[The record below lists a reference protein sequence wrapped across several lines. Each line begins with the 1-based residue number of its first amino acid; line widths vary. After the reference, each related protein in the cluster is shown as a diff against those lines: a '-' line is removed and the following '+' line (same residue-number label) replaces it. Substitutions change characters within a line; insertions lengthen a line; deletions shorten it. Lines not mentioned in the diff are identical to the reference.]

1 MFSKRTTWNFSE
13 NKLSLLLKSLKPQ
26 GEFVI
31 DLSES
36 NPTHCNFKYLSELDL
51 LGPLT
56 HPANLDY
63 QPSPNGKKEARQ
75 TIQAYYRKK
84 GVEVDSERIFL
95 TASTSEAYTYIFR
108 LLSDPKDRV
117 MIPRPSYPLFNFI
130 ADLNDIALDPY
141 SIRYEQNQWRIHS
154 DELTSSIHP
163 NTKALI
169 LVHPNNPT
177 GSFLKINEASELIR
191 IAQLKSLAL
200 ISDEVFSDYGFQ
212 NDSQRKIS
220 FSETQEVLTF
230 TLGGISKSLGL
241 PQMKLSW
248 MVLSGPEKIVS
259 QALARLEII
268 ADTYLSVNTP
278 AQEALRNWFSHQ
290 NQIQNEIKERIR
302 SNQFWLKKQLPGS
315 SVSCLNSEGGWYTI
329 LKLPDVKTE
338 EEWILEFLEQDRV
351 LVHPGYFF
359 DFEEE
364 AYIVLSLLPE
374 CAQFQEG
381 CNRILSRIKST
392 SSL

>member
-1 MFSKRTTWNFSE
+1 M
-13 NKLSLLLKSLKPQ
+13 KSLKHK
-26 GEFVI
+26 GETVI

-36 NPTHCNFKYLSELDL
+36 NPTHCHFKYATDLDL
-51 LGPLT
+51 LSPLT
-56 HPANLDY
+56 HPANLNY

-75 TIQAYYRKK
+75 AIGAYYRKK

-177 GSFLKINEASELIR
+177 GSFLKINEAAELIR

-212 NDSQRKIS
+212 NDPQRKIS

-230 TLGGISKSLGL
+230 TLGGISKLLGL

-278 AQEALRNWFSHQ
+278 AQEALRNWFGHQEKIQQEIKDRILQ
-290 NQIQNEIKERIR
+290 NQ
-302 SNQFWLKKQLPGS
+302 SWLEKKILGQS
-315 SVSCLNSEGGWYTI
+315 RVSYLKSEGGWYTI